1 MRQQVVAMVLC
12 YCLAS
17 LGYSQAKLRPEDVIA
32 RHLES
37 IGNANARA
45 AAKSRSVEGTA
56 TVMIV
61 RGGQGGDSGLWKM
74 TTDGP
79 KFNLTMRFPNQVYP
93 GENISADRTHIDIA
107 TVAATTHSQLGEF
120 LYVRSEVLKE
130 GLFGGTL
137 STAWPLLDLS
147 AHQPEMRYVGLKK
160 INDRELHDIRYKP
173 RKGESDFQIDLYF
186 EAETFRHVMT
196 IYSFHVLPN
205 MARTTHPFGQIEGEY
220 RLQETFSQ
228 FRPVDG
234 LSLPTQWSIEMSF
247 EGAGGWLQKWTFAAE
262 HFTTMPALSAAQE
275 APSGGNRY
283 HQLVGEPCAGFQPCA
298 R

>member
-1 MRQQVVAMVLC
+1 MHMRQQVVAMLLC
-12 YCLAS
+12 CCLALS
-17 LGYSQAKLRPEDVIA
+17 GYSQSKLTPEDVIA

-37 IGNANARA
+37 IGDAIARA

-74 TTDGP
+74 TTDGS

-93 GENISADRTHIDIA
+93 GENISADRTHVNIA
-107 TVAATTHSQLGEF
+107 TVAATTRSQLGEF
-120 LYVRSEVLKE
+120 LYVCNEVLKE

-147 AHQPEMRYVGLKK
+147 AHQPEIRYIGLKK
-160 INDRELHDIRYKP
+160 LDGRELHDIRYKP
-173 RKGESDFQIDLYF
+173 RKGESDLQIDLYF
-186 EAETFRHVMT
+186 EPESSRHVMT

-220 RLQETFSQ
+220 RLRESFAQ
-228 FRPVDG
+228 FRPVNG
-234 LSLPTQWSIEMSF
+234 LSLPTQWNLEMSW

-262 HFTTMPALSAAQE
+262 RFTPMSAVSATKS
-275 APSGGNRY
+275 PGTSPDSRSFV
-283 HQLVGEPCAGFQPCA
+283 H
-298 R
+298 

>member
-1 MRQQVVAMVLC
+1 MRQHVVAMLLC
-12 YCLAS
+12 CCLAS
-17 LGYSQAKLRPEDVIA
+17 SGYSQSKLTPEDVIA

-37 IGNANARA
+37 IGNASARA

-74 TTDGP
+74 TTNGS
-79 KFNLTMRFPNQVYP
+79 KFNLAMRFPNQVYP
-93 GENISADRTHIDIA
+93 GENISADRTHVNIA
-107 TVAATTHSQLGEF
+107 TVAATTRSQLGEF
-120 LYVRSEVLKE
+120 LYVCSEVLKE

-160 INDRELHDIRYKP
+160 IDGRELQDIRYKP
-173 RKGESDFQIDLYF
+173 RKGESDLQIDVYF
-186 EAETFRHVMT
+186 EPESSRHVMT
-196 IYSFHVLPN
+196 IYSFHVVPN

-220 RLQETFSQ
+220 RLQETFAQ
-228 FRPVDG
+228 FRPEDG
-234 LSLPTQWSIEMSF
+234 LSLPTQWSIEMSW

-262 HFTTMPALSAAQE
+262 RFTAMPAVSATKSPGTSPA
-275 APSGGNRY
+275 SDKT
-283 HQLVGEPCAGFQPCA
+283 VK
-298 R
+298 